1 MATTRRGLFAMD
13 QQELMVKLQDFKLAC
28 MEKGYTVGDFYYED
42 AYRGIVPTSFIV
54 KVIAKQE
61 WFDSLKSPG
70 EGLHILLEVLW
81 ETTSAKTRESVF
93 TIHLYAENERHL
105 LENPDQRKA
114 A

>member
-1 MATTRRGLFAMD
+1 MD
-13 QQELMVKLQDFKLAC
+13 QQQLKEKLHDFHQTCIA
-28 MEKGYTVGDFYYED
+28 KGYLLSD
-42 AYRGIVPTSFIV
+42 ADLYFHEAYPGCIPTSFFV
-54 KVIAKQE
+54 SVIATQT

-81 ETTSAKTRESVF
+81 ETTTAKTRESVF

-105 LENPDQRKA
+105 LENPEQRKA